1 MAELTGQEIRRYQPQ
16 IVLPGIGQSGQEKL
30 KSGKVLIIG
39 AGGLGTPIM
48 QYLTAAGI
56 GRLGIVDD
64 GMIDISNLQRQVL
77 YGIKDVGKLKTVV
90 ARDRLKKQN
99 HMVDFEI
106 YNMRLTEK
114 NVINLLQEYDLL
126 IDGTNNYKTRYIIDD
141 ACVANGKSWIYGG
154 IYRYEGQVTV
164 FNYKNGPTLRCLFPD
179 PPEDEAQLPP
189 EQAGIL
195 GVLPGII
202 GCFQTTE
209 AIKIITGSE
218 GVLSGK
224 LLMINVLENT
234 QKTHSFARDDQTSK
248 KRLFTE

>member
-179 PPEDEAQLPP
+179 PPADEAQLPP

-234 QKTHSFARDDQTSK
+234 QKIHSFARDDQTSK